1 MRGRETVERRGG
13 RGGGNKGA
21 EEQGRGWACSSRPS
35 LPPRPPRSKR
45 TPFTPGSLLAHKR
58 EKKEHTRRKQ
68 EQKGEWRE
76 ERKEAV
82 KEEAFSRSYLP
93 YLGRPG
99 VGARPRLRSGAIRES
114 RGAPRADDDPFQAA
128 ILSPHSLFNPRPFTA
143 HRILPPF
150 ALSSPSPI
158 PISLPRSLP
167 SPPRPPIL
175 SVERVGAKGGHR
187 PRLPFRSAISA
198 FSLVFS
204 FRFYLLL
211 PLTPR
216 LWVLSH
222 VFRSFSSLLFFS
234 SACLPPALLAVPL
247 ARPLALRQRDQSVDI
262 NIYKFQFSGLHGAL
276 SLLSLFLA
284 FSLSS
289 LSHFLFPFFSRKTFK
304 GKASNAFGDH
314 AFLRL
319 ISRLLINRGRRRPR
333 RPAPTPSERCE
344 GGMRVRKRKRK

>member
-158 PISLPRSLP
+158 PISLLAPLPFPPPSTAHSIGRKGWCEGRSSTSSPFPECHQCLFFGLFLSPLSP
-167 SPPRPPIL
+167 SPSHSPSLGFIPCLSFFLFAFIL
-175 SVERVGAKGGHR
+175 LF
-187 PRLPFRSAISA
+187 RLPPSCASCGASRAPSRPQAARS
-198 FSLVFS
+198 V
-204 FRFYLLL
+204 
-211 PLTPR
+211 
-216 LWVLSH
+216 
-222 VFRSFSSLLFFS
+222 
-234 SACLPPALLAVPL
+234 
-247 ARPLALRQRDQSVDI
+247 
-262 NIYKFQFSGLHGAL
+262 SGY
-276 SLLSLFLA
+276 
-284 FSLSS
+284 
-289 LSHFLFPFFSRKTFK
+289 
-304 GKASNAFGDH
+304 
-314 AFLRL
+314 
-319 ISRLLINRGRRRPR
+319 
-333 RPAPTPSERCE
+333 
-344 GGMRVRKRKRK
+344 